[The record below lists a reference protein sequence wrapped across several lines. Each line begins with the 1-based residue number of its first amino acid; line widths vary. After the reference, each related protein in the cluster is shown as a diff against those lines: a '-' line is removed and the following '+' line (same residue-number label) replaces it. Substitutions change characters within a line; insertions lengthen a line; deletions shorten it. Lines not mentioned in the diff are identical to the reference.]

1 MTRRSQA
8 TTKKTRQRVRSS
20 LIHDH
25 DSRSVRDRA
34 RTHLAK
40 LRHLRGLDRAG
51 QGDGIRRVHVVV
63 MRRAPAD
70 AEPSREASV
79 ITGRLQQVHV
89 VHRHVLKPP
98 PVAQRARL
106 LMQRVSQLAI
116 ASARSKRRE
125 FSLRT
130 TAPSS
135 YITRLNLLNTDIT
148 LFAFVIRGE
157 IVIGRRAPGILA
169 SGGLRGCVGPARL
182 QRGMMM
188 RVRVAA
194 DRFHLVR
201 SYVIP

>member
-1 MTRRSQA
+1 L
-8 TTKKTRQRVRSS
+8 SS
-20 LIHDH
+20 LLHALKLHHRAVLLVDLKH
-25 DSRSVRDRA
+25 NETGRRGDSSLSQSQGPRSRSG
-34 RTHLAK
+34 THLAK

-51 QGDGIRRVHVVV
+51 QGDGIRGVHVVV

-79 ITGRLQQVHV
+79 ITGGFQQVHV

-135 YITRLNLLNTDIT
+135 YI
-148 LFAFVIRGE
+148 
-157 IVIGRRAPGILA
+157 RR
-169 SGGLRGCVGPARL
+169 
-182 QRGMMM
+182 
-188 RVRVAA
+188 
-194 DRFHLVR
+194 D
-201 SYVIP
+201 